1 MARLRSAAEGDYQ
14 RGYADGYADALRN
27 DFWEYPDEYYI
38 NSIYGIGYNA
48 GVDAARALPPVVRY
62 GGRGPDGLQAA
73 VYGEADGLADVWPY
87 GIRGWGGKALE
98 ALVAAG
104 AELRWDAETGRCGV
118 SSPWLDEVA
127 GTPGVW
133 VMLDAAQVGGLPPD
147 GASAWMLNAAAD
159 IATTPLAIWSNAEA
173 LTADLTAALGDAT
186 FRATADGWTW
196 NTAELENTLADA
208 LEPWMVL
215 GEPCG
220 RPTVDVSL
228 TVDTDGG
235 FRLRAAIAA
244 RGYSLDLTAAGSD
257 GSGDWKLAMRL
268 ADVFR
273 WDASGTTEV
282 TPSDLPPETAPPAGA
297 PVTDS
302 LRNTMN

>member
-48 GVDAARALPPVVRY
+48 GVDAARALPPVERY
-62 GGRGPDGLQAA
+62 
-73 VYGEADGLADVWPY
+73 
-87 GIRGWGGKALE
+87 
-98 ALVAAG
+98 
-104 AELRWDAETGRCGV
+104 
-118 SSPWLDEVA
+118 
-127 GTPGVW
+127 
-133 VMLDAAQVGGLPPD
+133 
-147 GASAWMLNAAAD
+147 
-159 IATTPLAIWSNAEA
+159 
-173 LTADLTAALGDAT
+173 
-186 FRATADGWTW
+186 
-196 NTAELENTLADA
+196 
-208 LEPWMVL
+208 
-215 GEPCG
+215 
-220 RPTVDVSL
+220 
-228 TVDTDGG
+228 GG

-268 ADVFR
+268 SDVFR

-282 TPSDLPPETAPPAGA
+282 TPSDFPPETAPPAGV

-302 LRNTMN
+302 L